1 MNTFG
6 ILEIRCQIIISINI
20 LNSTTIYFSLK
31 RMISKIIMYLCSL
44 NKAERSDSLFII
56 KEFWHINC
64 RMRDIYNLGADW
76 I

>member
-6 ILEIRCQIIISINI
+6 ILEIRYQARRSINI
-20 LNSTTIYFSLK
+20 LNSSTIYFSLK

-44 NKAERSDSLFII
+44 NKAELSDSLFII
-56 KEFWHINC
+56 RELWHINC
-64 RMRDIYNLGADW
+64 RMRDRYVLGADW